1 MLQASLE
8 MQGPAGSGLRVVC
21 LCLGLPGWSF
31 VLRQPRPASGQQG
44 GPWEL
49 WMLFYQLTAP
59 KERRAT
65 SSPLVLALGALPPFL
80 LQLCVGTWLGKA
92 CGLTLGPL
100 CLPDAGQTRH
110 HAACERIDTGPG
122 RGGRD

>member
-1 MLQASLE
+1 
-8 MQGPAGSGLRVVC
+8 
-21 LCLGLPGWSF
+21 
-31 VLRQPRPASGQQG
+31 
-44 GPWEL
+44 
-49 WMLFYQLTAP
+49 MLFYQLTAP
-59 KERRAT
+59 KERRAI
-65 SSPLVLALGALPPFL
+65 SFPLVLALGALPPCL

-110 HAACERIDTGPG
+110 HAACERTDTGPG